1 MAGGIEMKIVL
12 LEKKT
17 LGDDINLSAFADLG
31 EVKMYETST
40 REEAKARIK
49 DAEVVIMNKLNMD
62 EDLLQD
68 AKNVKLICITATGT
82 NNIDLEYTK
91 KRGITVTNVKGYST
105 TTVVQVTFSL
115 LFYLIGKLPYFDNY
129 VKSGEYE
136 KSDIFTHLGGGF
148 SDISNL
154 TWGIVGLGEIG
165 RNVARVASAFG
176 SNVIYYSTSGKNQ
189 NPDYRQ
195 VSFDELLEQSDI
207 ISVHAPLNE
216 NTRNLFDKA
225 AFEKMKKT
233 AIFLNLGRGPIV
245 VEKDL
250 AKALKEGEIAAAGLD
265 VLCVEPIAADN
276 PLNEIKDSNK
286 LIITP
291 HIGWAS
297 RETRQRLMDEV
308 YKNIEAFQ
316 KGEERNIVTL

>member
-1 MAGGIEMKIVL
+1 MKVMKIVF
-12 LEKKT
+12 LEKKN
-17 LGDDINLSAFADLG
+17 LGDDIDLSAFANLG
-31 EVKMYETST
+31 EVTMYETST
-40 REEAKARIK
+40 REESKERIK
-49 DAEVVIMNKLNMD
+49 DADVVLINKIEMN
-62 EDLLQD
+62 EDLLKD
-68 AKNVKLICITATGT
+68 AKNVKLICVTATGT

-165 RNVARVASAFG
+165 RSVARVASAFG
-176 SNVIYYSTSGKNQ
+176 SKVIYYSTSGKNH
-189 NPDYRQ
+189 NPDYKQ
-195 VSFDELLEQSDI
+195 VTFDELLEQSDI

-216 NTRNLFDKA
+216 NTKNLFDKE
-225 AFEKMKKT
+225 AFSKMKET

-245 VEKDL
+245 VEEAL
-250 AKALKEGEIAAAGLD
+250 AEALEQGTIGAAGLD
-265 VLCVEPIAADN
+265 VLSVEPITKDN
-276 PLNEIKDSNK
+276 PLNRIKDSGK

-297 RETRQRLMDEV
+297 RETRQKLMDEV

-316 KGEERNIVTL
+316 MGEGRNVVR

>member
-1 MAGGIEMKIVL
+1 MKIVL

-17 LGDDINLSAFADLG
+17 LGNDINLSAFEELG

-40 REEAKARIK
+40 REEAKERIT
-49 DAEVVIMNKLNMD
+49 DADVVVMNKLNMD
-62 EDLLQD
+62 EDLLKD
-68 AKNVKLICITATGT
+68 AANVKLICITATGT
-82 NNIDLEYTK
+82 NNIDFDYAK

-115 LFYLIGKLPYFDNY
+115 LFYLIGKLPYFDHY

-165 RNVARVASAFG
+165 RNVARVATAFG
-176 SNVIYYSTSGKNQ
+176 SKVIYYSTSGKNQ

-216 NTRNLFDKA
+216 NTKNLFDKN
-225 AFEKMKKT
+225 AFAKMKKT
-233 AIFLNLGRGPIV
+233 AVFLNLGRGPIV
-245 VEKDL
+245 VEEAL
-250 AKALKEGEIAAAGLD
+250 AEALEKEEIAAAGLD
-265 VLCVEPIAADN
+265 VLSVEPITADN
-276 PLNEIKDSNK
+276 PLNRIKDSGK

-297 RETRQRLMDEV
+297 RETRQKLMDEV

-316 KGEERNIVTL
+316 RGEGRNIVC

>member
-62 EDLLQD
+62 EDLLKD

>member
-1 MAGGIEMKIVL
+1 MKIVL

-17 LGDDINLSAFADLG
+17 LGDDIDLSAFSSLG
-31 EVKMYETST
+31 EVELYETST
-40 REEAKARIK
+40 REEAKQRIA
-49 DAEVVIMNKLNMD
+49 DADVIIMNKLNMD
-62 EDLLQD
+62 EELLQH
-68 AKNVKLICITATGT
+68 AKKVTLICITATGT
-82 NNIDLEYTK
+82 NNIDLNYTR
-91 KRGITVTNVKGYST
+91 KRNITVVNVKSYST
-105 TTVVQVTFSL
+105 SNVVQVTFSL
-115 LFYLIGKLPYFDNY
+115 LFYLIGKMPYFDNY
-129 VKSGEYE
+129 VKSGQYA

-176 SNVIYYSTSGKNQ
+176 SEVIYYSTSGKNN

-195 VSFDELLEQSDI
+195 VSFDELLERSDI

-216 NTRNLFDKA
+216 ATKNLFDEN
-225 AFEKMKKT
+225 AFKKMKQT

-250 AKALKEGEIAAAGLD
+250 AKALEGGEIAGAGLD
-265 VLCVEPIAADN
+265 VLCKEPISGDN
-276 PLNEIKDSNK
+276 PLGAIKDSSK

-297 RETRQRLMDEV
+297 RETRQKLMDEV
-308 YKNIEAFQ
+308 YRNIVAFQ
-316 KGEERNIVTL
+316 KGEERNIVK

>member
-1 MAGGIEMKIVL
+1 MKVVL

-17 LGDDINLSAFADLG
+17 LGDDIDLSAFSSLG
-31 EVKMYETST
+31 EVEMYETST
-40 REEAKARIK
+40 REEAKVRIA
-49 DAEVVIMNKLNMD
+49 DAEVVVMNKLNMD
-62 EDLLQD
+62 ENLLKD
-68 AKNVKLICITATGT
+68 AQNIKLICITATGT
-82 NNIDLEYTK
+82 NNIDLDYAK
-91 KRGITVTNVKGYST
+91 KRNITVTNVKGYST

-154 TWGIVGLGEIG
+154 TWGIVGFGEIG
-165 RNVARVASAFG
+165 RSVANVASAFG
-176 SNVIYYSTSGKNQ
+176 TRVIYYSTSGKN
-189 NPDYRQ
+189 NNSDYKR

-216 NTRNLFDKA
+216 NTKNLFDEA
-225 AFEKMKKT
+225 AFKKMKKS
-233 AIFLNLGRGPIV
+233 AIFLNLGRGPIM

-250 AKALKEGEIAAAGLD
+250 AKALEKGEIAGAGLD

-276 PLNEIKDSNK
+276 PLGKIKDSSK

-297 RETRQRLMDEV
+297 KETRQRLMDEV
-308 YKNIEAFQ
+308 YKNITAFQ
-316 KGEERNIVTL
+316 NGEKRNIVE

>member
-1 MAGGIEMKIVL
+1 MKIVL

>member
-1 MAGGIEMKIVL
+1 MKIVL

-17 LGDDINLSAFADLG
+17 LGDDIDLSAFSNLG
-31 EVKMYETST
+31 EVVMYETST
-40 REEAKARIK
+40 REETKKRIA
-49 DAEVVIMNKLNMD
+49 DAEIVIMNKLNMD
-62 EDLLQD
+62 EDLLKD
-68 AKNVKLICITATGT
+68 AKNIKLICITATGT

-115 LFYLIGKLPYFDNY
+115 LFYLIGKLPYFDHY

-176 SNVIYYSTSGKNQ
+176 SNVIYYSISGRNQ
-189 NPDYRQ
+189 NSDYRQ
-195 VSFDELLEQSDI
+195 VTFDELLEQSDI
-207 ISVHAPLNE
+207 ISVHSPLNE
-216 NTRNLFDKA
+216 NTKNLFDA
-225 AFEKMKKT
+225 DAFHKMKKS
-233 AIFLNLGRGPIV
+233 AVFLNLGRGPIV

-250 AKALKEGEIAAAGLD
+250 ADALEQGEIAAAGLD
-265 VLCVEPIAADN
+265 VLCEEPISPDN
-276 PLNEIKDSNK
+276 PLGKIKDSSK

-297 RETRQRLMDEV
+297 RETRQKLMDEV

-316 KGEERNIVTL
+316 KGEERNIVEL

>member
-1 MAGGIEMKIVL
+1 MKIVL

-62 EDLLQD
+62 EDLLKD

>member
-1 MAGGIEMKIVL
+1 MKIVL

-17 LGDDINLSAFADLG
+17 LGDDIDLSAFDRLG
-31 EVKMYETST
+31 EIEMYETST
-40 REEAKARIK
+40 REEAKQRVA
-49 DAEVVIMNKLNMD
+49 DADVVVMNKLNMD
-62 EDLLQD
+62 EDLLKG
-68 AKNVKLICITATGT
+68 AKKVKLICITATGT
-82 NNIDLEYTK
+82 NNIDLEYAK
-91 KRGITVTNVKGYST
+91 KRGIRVTNVKGYST

-165 RNVARVASAFG
+165 RNVARVANAFG
-176 SNVIYYSTSGKNQ
+176 SKVIYYSTSGKNS
-189 NPDYRQ
+189 NADYQR
-195 VSFDELLEQSDI
+195 VSFEELLEQSDI

-216 NTRNLFDKA
+216 NTRNLFDKK

-233 AIFLNLGRGPIV
+233 AVFLNLGRGPIV

-250 AKALKEGEIAAAGLD
+250 ADALEQGEIAAAGLD
-265 VLCVEPIAADN
+265 VLCEEPMSPDN
-276 PLNEIKDSNK
+276 PLGKLKDSSK

-297 RETRQRLMDEV
+297 KETRQKLMDEV
-308 YKNIEAFQ
+308 YLNIEAFQ
-316 KGEERNIVTL
+316 KGEKRNVVE

>member
-1 MAGGIEMKIVL
+1 MILKIVL

-17 LGDDINLSAFADLG
+17 LGDDIDLSAFSSLG
-31 EVKMYETST
+31 KVELYETST
-40 REEAKARIK
+40 RAEAKERII
-49 DAEVVIMNKLNMD
+49 DADVIVMNKLNMD
-62 EDLLQD
+62 EDLLQH
-68 AKNVKLICITATGT
+68 AKKVKLICITATGT
-82 NNIDLEYTK
+82 NNIDLNYTK
-91 KRGITVTNVKGYST
+91 KRNITVANVKSYST
-105 TTVVQVTFSL
+105 SNVVQVTFSL

-129 VKSGEYE
+129 VKSGEYA
-136 KSDIFTHLGGGF
+136 KCDIFTHLGGGF

-165 RNVARVASAFG
+165 RSVADVARAFG
-176 SNVIYYSTSGKNQ
+176 SDVIYYSTSGKNN

-207 ISVHAPLNE
+207 ISVHAPLNKATE
-216 NTRNLFDKA
+216 NLFDEN
-225 AFEKMKKT
+225 AFKKMKKT

-250 AKALKEGEIAAAGLD
+250 AKALEEGEIAGAGLD
-265 VLCVEPIAADN
+265 VLCKEPIAVDN
-276 PLNEIKDSNK
+276 PLGAIKDSGK

-297 RETRQRLMDEV
+297 RETRQKLMDEV
-308 YKNIEAFQ
+308 YKNIVAF
-316 KGEERNIVTL
+316 KNGENRNIVE